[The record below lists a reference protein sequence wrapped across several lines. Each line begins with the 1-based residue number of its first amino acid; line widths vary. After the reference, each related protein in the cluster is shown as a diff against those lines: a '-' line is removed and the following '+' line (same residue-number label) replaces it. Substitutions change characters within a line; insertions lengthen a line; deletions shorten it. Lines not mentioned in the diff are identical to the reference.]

1 MINSGDVWSSREK
14 KHSLIIE
21 IKVNRSG
28 NGETFPPATQCQ
40 VRQDKGQ
47 ILSECGVYYRI

>member
-1 MINSGDVWSSREK
+1 MINSGDVWSSRQK

-28 NGETFPPATQCQ
+28 NDETFPPATQCAGIARKQ
-40 VRQDKGQ
+40 EATR
-47 ILSECGVYYRI
+47 